1 MKKLEKF
8 DKTLEKSLP
17 CGYNKNV
24 LFCDELSV
32 GLSGQPCVLE

>member
-1 MKKLEKF
+1 MKNSKKF
-8 DKTLEKSLP
+8 TEMLEKSAP

-32 GLSGQPCVLE
+32 GLSGRLCVLE